1 MVVFDVVFMFW
12 TLLGWKCNTNN
23 NISQNLNLSNIKI
36 INIKQDL
43 EDLDVMTLHLM
54 YS

>member
-1 MVVFDVVFMFW
+1 MVVCDVVFMFW
-12 TLLGWKCNTNN
+12 ALLGWKCNTNN
-23 NISQNLNLSNIKI
+23 NIWQNLNLSNIKI

-43 EDLDVMTLHLM
+43 EDLDVIPLHLM